1 LTGCLP
7 NWLGETQSTPES
19 VAFALVLAETVF
31 ITGAG
36 RGIGRATAIAFAK
49 AGADVFL
56 TDICTQIDECPY
68 PLATLDDLDQTAEL
82 AGASGG
88 GVATAVMDVRS
99 EEQVDAAVRRCEEE
113 LGPVRVLVNNAGLVG
128 PAAQV
133 AHELSD
139 AAWSVMLDVD
149 LSGVWRCSKAVLP
162 GMVGRR
168 DGRIVNVASTAGLV
182 AFPLFANYV
191 AAKHGV
197 IGLTRALALDYA
209 AYSICVNAVCP
220 TSVQDDPALSS
231 EMLHGVAGML
241 GVDYADYEALSL
253 PHHPLGTLVTAED
266 VAAAI
271 CWLASDQAPRI
282 TGAVIP
288 VDAGFTAR

>member
-1 LTGCLP
+1 VSRLSGRGRSLRP
-7 NWLGETQSTPES
+7 
-19 VAFALVLAETVF
+19 VLSDTVL

-36 RGIGRATAIAFAK
+36 RGIGRATALAFSK

-56 TDICTQIDECPY
+56 TDICAQIDECPY
-68 PLATLDDLDQTAEL
+68 PLATRDDLEQSAAL
-82 AGASGG
+82 ARAFGG
-88 GVATAVMDVRS
+88 RVATAVMDVRRQDQV
-99 EEQVDAAVRRCEEE
+99 EEVVQRCREE
-113 LGPVRVLVNNAGLVG
+113 LGPVDVLVNNAGLVG

-139 AAWSVMLDVD
+139 AAWSILIDVD
-149 LSGVWRCSKAVLP
+149 LTGVWRCSKAVLP
-162 GMVGRR
+162 EMVRR
-168 DGRIVNVASTAGLV
+168 RNGRIVNVASTAGLV

-209 AYSICVNAVCP
+209 AYSIRVNAVCP
-220 TSVQDDPALSS
+220 TSVEDDPRLSS
-231 EMLHGVAGML
+231 QMLHGVAGML
-241 GVDYADYEALSL
+241 GVGYSDYEALSL

-271 CWLASDQAPRI
+271 YWLASDQAARL
-282 TGAVIP
+282 TGAAIP